1 MKKIYKVM
9 NPTGIHAR
17 PALKIVEAAARYRSD
32 SYLIKDGSRFFA
44 KSLVNMISIGAKY
57 GDEIEVIAEGE
68 DSEAAVE
75 AIGAVLTA
83 KH

>member
-1 MKKIYKVM
+1 MKKTYKVM

-17 PALKIVEAAARYRSD
+17 PALKIVEAAARHRSD
-32 SYLIKDGSRFFA
+32 SYLVKNGSLFFA
-44 KSLVNMISIGAKY
+44 KSLVNMISLGAKC

-68 DSEAAVE
+68 DSEAAIE